1 MLQIPGQRHGN
12 AAVCAMCGEPLTP
25 KRGSRR
31 QMFCSARC
39 RDAARRARNSAASGY
54 SRPKT
59 RNARRC
65 VKKRCPLPRSPVPRS
80 VKNPPVNSIA
90 CKTDFRGRGCVDEAL
105 WQRIVAAEVIGPHH
119 WTTTVSSD
127 GVVSEI
133 AQLRPR
139 ALREPVHKANGGAL
153 DTIAESAPCAR
164 CSPQP

>member
-1 MLQIPGQRHGN
+1 MLQIIPGQRHGN
-12 AAVCAMCGEPLTP
+12 AAVCAMCGEPLSP

-54 SRPKT
+54 SRPKHET
-59 RNARRC
+59 RAGALKNGARY
-65 VKKRCPLPRSPVPRS
+65 PRSPVPRS

-139 ALREPVHKANGGAL
+139 ALREPAHKANGGAL
-153 DTIAESAPCAR
+153 DTIAESAP
-164 CSPQP
+164 